1 MINYDYM
8 FMMNYARLVDAET
21 SDTAITDL
29 ESETTSFYAWNGT
42 KLDTELFEIKM
53 FPVSEWE
60 SGKSDDFTL
69 ITKDDK
75 YAYTFNN
82 INPDAQI
89 SLSDDEI
96 KTGFSTLISRK

>member
-1 MINYDYM
+1 
-8 FMMNYARLVDAET
+8 
-21 SDTAITDL
+21 
-29 ESETTSFYAWNGT
+29 
-42 KLDTELFEIKM
+42 M
-53 FPVSEWE
+53 FPVSERE

-82 INPDAQI
+82 INPDTQI

-96 KTGFSTLISRK
+96 KTGFSTLDQSGI

>member
-1 MINYDYM
+1 MG
-8 FMMNYARLVDAET
+8 
-21 SDTAITDL
+21 
-29 ESETTSFYAWNGT
+29 SEMCIR
-42 KLDTELFEIKM
+42 DRLFEIKV

-82 INPDAQI
+82 INPDTQI

-96 KTGFSTLISRK
+96 KTGFSTLDQSGI

>member
-1 MINYDYM
+1 
-8 FMMNYARLVDAET
+8 MMNYADKWSENKV
-21 SDTAITDL
+21 TAITDL

-42 KLDTELFEIKM
+42 KLDTELFEIKV
-53 FPVSEWE
+53 FPVSE
-60 SGKSDDFTL
+60 SDDFTL

-82 INPDAQI
+82 INPDTQI

-96 KTGFSTLISRK
+96 KTGFSTLDQSGI